1 MCVMAALRR
10 GRPSRPVLTV
20 AGIHA
25 AALQLVDEQ
34 GAAGLTMSR
43 LAEQLGVQAA
53 SLYHHVPDKAS
64 VWEGIRH
71 LVVSEMDWSGFAE
84 QPWDLALGVWAR
96 SYRAA
101 FIRHVNTMPVLYTA
115 PVAEPL
121 TYRMYQVVCV
131 GLAEGG
137 WPETSLAE
145 VLSAVE
151 YLIAGSVL
159 DHEALGEMFGLAA
172 ELGAPLL
179 AASIR
184 SRSQVAVADRA
195 FDLALD
201 GLLIGLRAE
210 LARLQA

>member
-1 MCVMAALRR
+1 MCAMATLRR
-10 GRPSRPVLTV
+10 GRPSRPVLSV

-25 AALQLVDEQ
+25 AALELVDEQ
-34 GAAGLTMSR
+34 GAPALTMNR
-43 LAEQLGVQAA
+43 LAERLGVQAA
-53 SLYHHVPDKAS
+53 SLYHHVADKAA

-71 LVVSEMDWSGFAE
+71 LVVTEMTWTVFVD
-84 QPWDLALGVWAR
+84 QPWDVAVGVWAR

-101 FIRHVNTMPVLYTA
+101 FIRHVNTVPVLFTA

-121 TYRMYQVVCV
+121 TYEMYQAVCQ
-131 GLAEGG
+131 GLADGG
-137 WPETSLAE
+137 WPEESLAE
-145 VLSAVE
+145 VLSTVE

-159 DHEALGEMFGLAA
+159 DHEALGEMFGRAA

-195 FDLALD
+195 FDLAIE

-210 LARLQA
+210 LVRRSA